1 MALFNKIKN
10 IFKKPKK
17 PATTRQKLE
26 HLGGKQ
32 ASPPKSKRFGGEAPK
47 IEPVAKKVTIKKK
60 LGEVY
65 RILKEPHISEKA
77 TKLFDEGKY
86 TFRVFS
92 WANKTEIKKAIS
104 DLYSVRVKEVKIIN
118 IKPKSR
124 TLKGLKGTKRGY
136 KKAIVILEKGEKI
149 EIMPH

>member
-10 IFKKPKK
+10 IFKKSKK
-17 PATTRQKLE
+17 
-26 HLGGKQ
+26 
-32 ASPPKSKRFGGEAPK
+32 EAPK
-47 IEPVAKKVTIKKK
+47 KGKIIKKEQVKKIKEVVPRVVPVKKVPVKKR

-65 RILKEPHISEKA
+65 NILKHPHISEKS
-77 TKLFDEGKY
+77 TNLFDEEKY

-92 WANKTEIKKAIS
+92 WANKAEIKKAIS
-104 DLYSVRVKEVKIIN
+104 DLYGVRVKDVKIIN

-124 TLKGLKGTKRGY
+124 VLRGLEGKKRGY

>member
-1 MALFNKIKN
+1 MPLFNKIKN

-17 PATTRQKLE
+17 EVLKKEKIKKVKEET
-26 HLGGKQ
+26 
-32 ASPPKSKRFGGEAPK
+32 SKVAP
-47 IEPVAKKVTIKKK
+47 VKKVTIKKK

-65 RILKEPHISEKA
+65 RILKEPHISEKS

-86 TFRVFS
+86 TFKVFS
-92 WANKTEIKKAIS
+92 WANKTEIKKAVS
-104 DLYSVRVKEVKIIN
+104 DLYGVRVKDVKIVN

-124 TLKGLKGTKRGY
+124 TLRGLRGKKRGY